1 MALDYADTSRLMGN
15 QSFRDRVKIAC
26 MKFADYISNEAL
38 AVPAHWTRLR
48 WAQMVFNSPESA
60 VQQIMPILVMDP
72 QVQLDGE
79 DITDAALQPV
89 VEAAINK
96 LM

>member
-1 MALDYADTSRLMGN
+1 
-15 QSFRDRVKIAC
+15 
-26 MKFADYISNEAL
+26 
-38 AVPAHWTRLR
+38 
-48 WAQMVFNSPESA
+48 MVFNSPESA